1 MSDSIVY
8 TSLIYS
14 LAALAN
20 NGSGGGGGTTGGTIS
35 LSIGTVETLPA
46 GSQAYVQN
54 IGTDEE

>member
-20 NGSGGGGGTTGGTIS
+20 NGSGGGGTTGGTIS

-46 GSQAYVQN
+46 GSQAYVTN